1 MKVTFAVHTH
11 DRGTIDL
18 VQSTVKG
25 NKPSDAAWEEAA
37 KLAMQELDAQTGRN
51 LYGDDPAQHRWV
63 NNYSISYVFKG
74 WVEFEELAPSD
85 LG

>member
-25 NKPSDAAWEEAA
+25 NKPRDADWERAA
-37 KLAMQELDAQTGRN
+37 QSAMKELDEQTGRN
-51 LYGDDPAQHRWV
+51 ISGADPTQHRWV
-63 NNYSISYVFKG
+63 RNYSISYVFKG